1 VAALSKVAQRFIVQ
15 QLACFESPAE
25 VMEAVKAEFGVTIT
39 RQAVEHYDPTKGGEG
54 KRLAKEHVELF
65 HATRARFTSKIDA
78 LAISNK
84 AYRLSQLE
92 MMMRNAK
99 RARNYPLAAQLL
111 EQAAKEM
118 GGLYT
123 NRRKLDINPRDA
135 LAKLLGCTL
144 EELPEDKGWL
154 N

>member
-1 VAALSKVAQRFIVQ
+1 
-15 QLACFESPAE
+15 
-25 VMEAVKAEFGVTIT
+25 M
-39 RQAVEHYDPTKGGEG
+39 VEHYDPTKGGEG

-65 HATRARFTSKIDA
+65 HALRARFLSRLDG
-78 LAISNK
+78 LAISHK

-92 MMMRNAK
+92 QMMRQAK
-99 RARNYPLAAQLL
+99 TSRNFPLAALLL

-123 NRRKLDINPRDA
+123 NRRRLDVNPREA
-135 LAKLLGCTL
+135 LAKLLGITA
-144 EELPEDKGWL
+144 EQLPELGAPGDKEWS